1 MDAEMKAKR
10 EAKAALELENGAP
23 EEVADDTA
31 GPTDLLAAEDDEDLI
46 F

>member
-23 EEVADDTA
+23 EEVADATA
-31 GPTDLLAAEDDEDLI
+31 GPTDLLAAEEDEDVI